1 MLKCVVQ
8 WLGHLFLEPP
18 WWVLRHGTM
27 TLLIPVIEKW
37 CSVKPSKMQFIRSL
51 LAKSHS
57 AQAIKTKKTKPKKP
71 LLLIWDFQSSTTQR
85 AAKTITGVFL
95 FPLTQ
100 GDVMNTVCVSK
111 YVSPTRNKIWSTPK
125 QTTCTAYWNSITQQ
139 VIYLWRIKCQCILQ
153 QCLCVGA

>member
-1 MLKCVVQ
+1 M
-8 WLGHLFLEPP
+8 
-18 WWVLRHGTM
+18 LRHGTM

-51 LAKSHS
+51 LVKSHS
-57 AQAIKTKKTKPKKP
+57 AQSIKNKKTKT

-85 AAKTITGVFL
+85 AAKTITGMFL

-111 YVSPTRNKIWSTPK
+111 YVSPTRNKI
-125 QTTCTAYWNSITQQ
+125 
-139 VIYLWRIKCQCILQ
+139 
-153 QCLCVGA
+153 